1 MDQISE
7 PAKERLLYLMR
18 VLDHAGVNLITSG
31 EIEQKTG
38 WSSHTIRK
46 DISYLGGDFGSA
58 MGYDVETLKGAIRSA
73 LGLNRKRTFC
83 IVGLGRLGSAYLNF
97 DGYTEEG
104 LELAAGFDSSVNR
117 VEILK
122 SPVPLFPVYKMAE
135 VISRFHIE
143 MALLCVPGSAAQQS
157 AEKLAAAGI
166 KAIVNF
172 APVVLDLGP
181 EIFVRN
187 VYVVN
192 DLRAL
197 AVKLPRDISEPDH

>member
-1 MDQISE
+1 MDQI
-7 PAKERLLYLMR
+7 PFPTVERLLYLTR
-18 VLDHAGVNLITSG
+18 VLDNAGANSIKSG

-46 DISYLGGDFGSA
+46 DISYLGGDFGSS
-58 MGYDVETLKGAIRSA
+58 MGYDAETLKEAIRSV

-104 LELAAGFDSSVNR
+104 FELAAGFDSNVNR

-135 VISRFHIE
+135 VISRFRIE
-143 MALLCVPGSAAQQS
+143 MALLCVPGNAAQQS

-166 KAIVNF
+166 KGIINF

-181 EIFVRN
+181 DIFVRN
-187 VYVVN
+187 AYVVN
-192 DLRAL
+192 ELWAL
-197 AVKLPRDISEPDH
+197 AVKMPGSL